1 MNEIMQQVVS
11 AIKFRYGIKTQRQI
25 SERLDSVSPSYLSE
39 LVNGNLPITKKVIEY
54 FNKEFNINPDYMTT
68 GKGKIWCDKDDIPP
82 SAETLAD
89 NSAEKNA
96 NAEKFGINQSDSSN
110 KKNQASEAVSLEET
124 LKTLNIALNEIAKQR
139 ELIEKLVENVI
150 ALSSTASNVEG
161 QGRKN

>member
-1 MNEIMQQVVS
+1 M
-11 AIKFRYGIKTQRQI
+11 
-25 SERLDSVSPSYLSE
+25 
-39 LVNGNLPITKKVIEY
+39 
-54 FNKEFNINPDYMTT
+54 
-68 GKGKIWCDKDDIPP
+68 
-82 SAETLAD
+82 AD

>member
-68 GKGKIWCDKDDIPP
+68 
-82 SAETLAD
+82 
-89 NSAEKNA
+89 
-96 NAEKFGINQSDSSN
+96 
-110 KKNQASEAVSLEET
+110 
-124 LKTLNIALNEIAKQR
+124 
-139 ELIEKLVENVI
+139 
-150 ALSSTASNVEG
+150 
-161 QGRKN
+161 